1 MSVPPQG
8 EPSAGSLVLIRQAK
22 AGDADALN
30 ALFRKYSPRV
40 LQIVR
45 LRLSPSLRGKLE
57 SQDIVQDAFTRAVKS
72 FESFEVR
79 HEGAFLHWMGELV
92 RNAIND
98 RYDQFR
104 AQKRD
109 ARLENPIEPAER
121 TDSSISSSLPGNDPT
136 PSRVLENR
144 EDILR
149 LSDALDKLPPEAR
162 DVIIFRDLEEQSF
175 AEIGE
180 LTGRTEDAARM
191 FYARAKAKLTG
202 IFQDPG

>member
-1 MSVPPQG
+1 MSTPPPDD
-8 EPSAGSLVLIRQAK
+8 PSAGSLALIRQAK
-22 AGDADALN
+22 AGDSEALN

-57 SQDIVQDAFTRAVKS
+57 SQDIVQDAFTRAVKG
-72 FESFEVR
+72 FESFEIR

-92 RNAIND
+92 RNSIND

-109 ARLENPIEPAER
+109 ARLESPIEPPER
-121 TDSSISSSLPGNDPT
+121 TDSSVSGSLPGNDPT

-144 EDILR
+144 EDIIR
-149 LSDALDKLPPEAR
+149 LSDAMDRLEPDAR

-180 LTGRTEDAARM
+180 LTGRSEDAARM
-191 FYARAKAKLTG
+191 FYVRAKSKLAG
-202 IFQDPG
+202 LFKDK